1 MATDE
6 PITRNAFAEDWP
18 RIADIHSRHLAGGSL
33 VIVGWALIESA
44 ATPC

>member
-6 PITRNAFAEDWP
+6 QIACHAFAEDWP
-18 RIADIHSRHLAGGSL
+18 RIADIYSRHLAGGSL
-33 VIVGWALIESA
+33 VIVALALIESA